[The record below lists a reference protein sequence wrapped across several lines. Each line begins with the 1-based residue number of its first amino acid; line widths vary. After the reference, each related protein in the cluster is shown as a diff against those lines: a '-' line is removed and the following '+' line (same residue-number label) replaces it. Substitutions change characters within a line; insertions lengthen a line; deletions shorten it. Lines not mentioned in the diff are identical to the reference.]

1 MNKKYIVASAGVILV
16 ALFAVAAFIY
26 NKQQSEKI
34 SASALKNA
42 AYLQR
47 EYSPTLGSPD
57 AKVTIV
63 EFYDPAC
70 GTCRAFHPFVKQ
82 LMSAYTGK
90 IKLVHRYTPFHQG
103 SDYVVKVLE
112 AARLQGLYWE
122 TLEAIF
128 AAQPVWASHENPQ
141 PNKIWMRLG
150 NVGLNFKK
158 IRTDMESPEIAA
170 RIRQDMA
177 DARQLEVTKTPGFFV
192 NGNPLIE
199 FGYEQLQ
206 ALVETEVNKFY

>member
-1 MNKKYIVASAGVILV
+1 MKKKYIVASAGVILV
-16 ALFAVAAFIY
+16 AIFAVAAFIY

-34 SASALKNA
+34 SAAAQKNA

-47 EYSPTLGSPD
+47 DYSPTLGSPD

-82 LMSAYTGK
+82 MMGAYLGK
-90 IKLVHRYTPFHQG
+90 IKLVHRYLPLHQG
-103 SDYVVKVLE
+103 SDYVFKILE
-112 AARLQGLYWE
+112 AARLQNLYWE
-122 TLEAIF
+122 TLEATF
-128 AAQPVWASHENPQ
+128 EAQPAWASHDNPQ
-141 PNKIWMRLG
+141 PQNLWMRLG

-158 IRTDMESPEIAA
+158 IRTDMESPEIAS

-177 DARQLEVTKTPGFFV
+177 DARKLKVSKTPGFFV
-192 NGNPLIE
+192 NGEPLIE
-199 FGYEQLQ
+199 FGYKQLQ
-206 ALVETEVNKFY
+206 TLVESEIKKQY